1 MYFYEIYE
9 NIICHEFYFERR
21 DYKITI
27 ISAYTSFDN
36 NIISKDLSFDFI
48 NKNLEIIQYEV
59 SAKIAR
65 VVFFKDKYYELFPN
79 KEKKGYIKFDIP
91 YIININIIYDGCHKH
106 TKMQYKI
113 NGFMYNDLIIEPI
126 SKDEYFTEIEKEKG
140 FELIERF
147 NLEKRLK
154 EIKDEKESLER
165 ERMGYD

>member
-59 SAKIAR
+59 SAKIVR
-65 VVFFKDKYYELFPN
+65 VIFFKDKYYELFPN
-79 KEKKGYIKFDIP
+79 KKKRL
-91 YIININIIYDGCHKH
+91 
-106 TKMQYKI
+106 YKI
-113 NGFMYNDLIIEPI
+113 
-126 SKDEYFTEIEKEKG
+126 
-140 FELIERF
+140 
-147 NLEKRLK
+147 
-154 EIKDEKESLER
+154 
-165 ERMGYD
+165 